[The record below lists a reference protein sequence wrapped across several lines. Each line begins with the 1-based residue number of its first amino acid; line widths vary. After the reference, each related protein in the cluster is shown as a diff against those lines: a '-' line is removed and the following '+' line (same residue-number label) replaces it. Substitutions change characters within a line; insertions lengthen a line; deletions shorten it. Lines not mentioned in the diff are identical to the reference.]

1 MYLNLDEI
9 YGLHLE
15 LTSRCN
21 LYCPQCAR
29 TIHNNY
35 PLDELD
41 LTTLKSLF
49 NGFSPSL
56 IHICGNY
63 GDSIT
68 YSDLHSAIDIFKNS
82 GVKYTRVYTNGS
94 ARNSDWWTTLGEQ
107 LSLGNASGEI
117 VFSIDGL
124 EDTNHIYRKNSS
136 WPIIMNS
143 VKSFINAGGN
153 AIWEMLAFEHNE
165 HQIEDAKQ
173 LSIDLGFSTFRVK
186 KANRFGKLGTDNDV
200 VLPPK
205 NTLFKHKSIIERD
218 KEIKKVGY
226 KKFKQSQQISCQY
239 KERQWIYIDFN
250 GTVFPCCWF
259 GTTWWNDQFM
269 RNFGTEES
277 FNIKHHSLKDILQT
291 PFYNSELERTW
302 GCDDKSDICVKHC
315 GNFDVSTKS
324 NTIIL

>member
-1 MYLNLDEI
+1 MYLNLDKI

-29 TIHNNY
+29 TIHYNY

-56 IHICGNY
+56 ILICGNY

-143 VKSFINAGGN
+143 VKKAWTDFDGSHLVFCLEGRS
-153 AIWEMLAFEHNE
+153 WRKEHYAPVSYT
-165 HQIEDAKQ
+165 H
-173 LSIDLGFSTFRVK
+173 LTLPT
-186 KANRFGKLGTDNDV
+186 KA
-200 VLPPK
+200 
-205 NTLFKHKSIIERD
+205 
-218 KEIKKVGY
+218 
-226 KKFKQSQQISCQY
+226 
-239 KERQWIYIDFN
+239 
-250 GTVFPCCWF
+250 
-259 GTTWWNDQFM
+259 
-269 RNFGTEES
+269 
-277 FNIKHHSLKDILQT
+277 
-291 PFYNSELERTW
+291 
-302 GCDDKSDICVKHC
+302 
-315 GNFDVSTKS
+315 
-324 NTIIL
+324 